1 MAKDRRIYIKV
12 IGPAGNEQYVAVDP
26 GTLAIDTITQLYVRS
41 SDMEGAAVGQS
52 IQYFPIPSTWKP
64 QAPSIT
70 KLLATLEEIL
80 STARGQLE
88 GFENNNGLIDA
99 LGSKELWQKL
109 LEHMNLGQIE
119 LATKVLTELLWEIAG
134 VAVGAAAGFD
144 HLTKKAAGHE
154 AHATVVAQVLET
166 EARHLEEHYLVWG
179 AAADSLIQCLKKLE
193 EQLLTAKQ
201 ITGSVEIALKP
212 RQKLAEQS
220 RELLTTLKQFNRA
233 AGEFLFGEGNT
244 EAPDFTLIN
253 SMIAAIRELEVQTQT
268 AWEDARG
275 KFSGNS
281 ASVSSKLSALAA
293 EFGGAQVRLQIFE
306 QQHPSPQDVR
316 PWQFSPDI
324 ITKTDY
330 ERAAAIVYTSWTDLA
345 REVEQVLGNG
355 RAFLSSRPSIPS
367 ELAAAI
373 EAAENRYIP
382 RLIALA
388 EVDTTKPTNPPVE
401 PGTTPPLSQSVSS
414 DLPSV
419 RTERYSEILELVA
432 AVAYVLT
439 CNKSIIA
446 GSNTRNILQ
455 VLFLLDMVSTEEADR
470 DQEIHAML
478 ELSKQVTQVED
489 GGKPIEIWQTATT
502 HYIAYRNSWEKG
514 NRLKLKLAFAGKKFG
529 AEMLKKH
536 GLTEEQ
542 VRNSYKL
549 FADASRPEYLNQK
562 K

>member
-64 QAPSIT
+64 QAPSIA
-70 KLLATLEEIL
+70 KLLAALEEIL

-134 VAVGAAAGFD
+134 VAVGAAAEFD
-144 HLTKKAAGHE
+144 HLTRRAAGYE
-154 AHATVVAQVLET
+154 AHATVVSRVLET
-166 EARHLEEHYLVWG
+166 EAKHLEEHHLVWG

-193 EQLLTAKQ
+193 GQLLAAKRL
-201 ITGSVEIALKP
+201 TGSVEIALRP
-212 RQKLAEQS
+212 RQKLTEQS
-220 RELLTTLKQFNRA
+220 QELLAILKQFNQA
-233 AGEFLFGEGNT
+233 ASEFLFTDGNR
-244 EAPDFTLIN
+244 EAPDFTRITHLIN
-253 SMIAAIRELEVQTQT
+253 AIRELETQTQA
-268 AWEDARG
+268 AWESARLT
-275 KFSGNS
+275 FSGNS
-281 ASVSSKLSALAA
+281 ANVSSSLSALAA

-306 QQHPSPQDVR
+306 QQHPNSEDVR
-316 PWQFSPDI
+316 PWQFSGDI
-324 ITKTDY
+324 ITQADY
-330 ERAAAIVYTSWTDLA
+330 ERAVAVLYVSWADLA
-345 REVEQVLGNG
+345 KEVEQVLGNG
-355 RAFLSSRPSIPS
+355 RAFLSSRPSIPT

-382 RLIALA
+382 HLAALA
-388 EVDTTKPTNPPVE
+388 EVETTKPTNPPIE
-401 PGTTPPLSQSVSS
+401 PGITSPLSQSVSPA
-414 DLPSV
+414 LPSV

-446 GSNTRNILQ
+446 GSNTRNLLQ

-529 AEMLKKH
+529 AEMLEKH

-549 FADASRPEYLNQK
+549 FADASRPGYLNQK